1 MEGVTTGQPTG
12 RQPESAHRA
21 VRTQR
26 LDGVLTARG
35 GESASRGEQRADEP
49 LVEGD
54 GCDKHP
60 CRDSRHGFVRYS
72 RCAHCRRSAPT
83 CRRSSRPSTRSRSA
97 ARSAWRAP
105 AAAGCARTTSRQ
117 PSGSAARRP
126 RISSR
131 SRRFTRLRTTA
142 EPTARLTTKPTFAGS
157 PARTP
162 SLGGSG
168 ERVVPP
174 LENPSPGIAA
184 GTILADTKG
193 PPARRPVRI
202 TSRNS
207 SGRRIRD
214 SRGSTTT
221 SRAGRNQR
229 RRQALSRSRP
239 LRRRDAMIA
248 RPARVRM
255 RSRKPWTFAR
265 RRLFGWNV
273 RLLTRAP
280 QLQVSSVYMN
290 ATSYGQPVNGM
301 GDDRPGQTGGT
312 RARPRSCRQG

>member
-1 MEGVTTGQPTG
+1 M
-12 RQPESAHRA
+12 RA
-21 VRTQR
+21 QR
-26 LDGVLTARG
+26 FDGVLTARG
-35 GESASRGEQRADEP
+35 REPASRGEQRTDEP
-49 LVEGD
+49 PVKGD
-54 GCDKHP
+54 GCDEHP
-60 CRDSRHGFVRYS
+60 CRESRHGFVQYF

-83 CRRSSRPSTRSRSA
+83 CRRSRRPSTRSRSA
-97 ARSAWRAP
+97 ANSSWRAP

-117 PSGSAARRP
+117 LSGSEARRP

-162 SLGGSG
+162 SPEGPG
-168 ERVVPP
+168 EGVVPP
-174 LENPSPGIAA
+174 LGNPSA
-184 GTILADTKG
+184 GNVVANILTDTKE

-239 LRRRDAMIA
+239 LRRREAMIA

-280 QLQVSSVYMN
+280 QLQVSSVYRN
-290 ATSYGQPVNGM
+290 ATSYRQPVNGT
-301 GDDRPGQTGGT
+301 GDDRPGQTGGPRT
-312 RARPRSCRQG
+312 CSRSCRQD